1 MRGGGGG
8 DRTLSAYTGGRAAS
22 AGPSLGCQR
31 VGGRE
36 KQQERRILCS
46 DDVFYPFRHPAESL
60 HALHSAASCLFVYKC
75 HRKLSKIKKKT
86 FKVKRFKILK
96 YAFAVG
102 IVAFDYAH
110 CCQSMLH
117 RHGGSI
123 FCACGFPCV

>member
-1 MRGGGGG
+1 MLCGGLLAAMKKVKRRKEEGECAGERP
-8 DRTLSAYTGGRAAS
+8 DPYRLTGGRAAA

-75 HRKLSKIKKKT
+75 HRKLSKIKKNPLRLS
-86 FKVKRFKILK
+86 VLK
-96 YAFAVG
+96 FLN
-102 IVAFDYAH
+102 
-110 CCQSMLH
+110 MLLL
-117 RHGGSI
+117 SE
-123 FCACGFPCV
+123 